1 MLAVFTWE
9 TPPGGLAQIYLNKLK
24 HNVVVFQNVKIYS
37 FCTYHNCNALRQEME
52 IK

>member
-24 HNVVVFQNVKIYS
+24 HNVVFQIFKIYS
-37 FCTYHNCNALRQEME
+37 FCTYHNCNSLRQEME